1 MEVITIDSKAFHQLE
16 EKITTIY
23 EHIVSLQ
30 SVPVDEDKMWVNSGT
45 LCRYLQIS
53 ERTLQRL
60 RTGGHISY
68 SPMGGKYFYQISQ
81 IRKML
86 ESNLIK
92 STKECLNELVSSQV
106 SHYHKALQ
114 GGGK

>member
-1 MEVITIDSKAFHQLE
+1 MEVVTIDSKAFCKIE
-16 EKITTIY
+16 EKINAIY
-23 EHIVSLQ
+23 EHIVSQQ
-30 SVPVDEDKMWVNSGT
+30 SEPIDEDKMWVDSNA
-45 LCRYLQIS
+45 LCRYLRIS

-68 SPMGGKYFYQISQ
+68 SPLGGKYFYQISQ

-92 STKECLNELVSSQV
+92 STEECLSELVSSQT
-106 SHYHKALQ
+106 SHYHKTLR
-114 GGGK
+114 GGE